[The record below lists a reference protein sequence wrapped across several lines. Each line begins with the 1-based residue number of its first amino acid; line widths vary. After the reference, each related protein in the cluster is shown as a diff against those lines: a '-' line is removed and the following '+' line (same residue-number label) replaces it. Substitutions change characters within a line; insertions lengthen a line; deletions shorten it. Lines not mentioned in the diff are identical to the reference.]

1 MTPQTKLYNYIKSLN
16 ETSDFADCYKIE
28 STEFTTID
36 KKTGEKE
43 IVKIHFE
50 EDTYDDDSTG
60 DMRSY
65 QVASINPIDI
75 EEIDAYELDA
85 NEVEEAIK
93 SFETEVKGYLNTAK
107 ENFQIKINDIDE
119 HLKKYKNI

>member
-36 KKTGEKE
+36 KKTKEKE

-60 DMRSY
+60 NMRSY

-75 EEIDAYELDA
+75 EEIDAYELNA